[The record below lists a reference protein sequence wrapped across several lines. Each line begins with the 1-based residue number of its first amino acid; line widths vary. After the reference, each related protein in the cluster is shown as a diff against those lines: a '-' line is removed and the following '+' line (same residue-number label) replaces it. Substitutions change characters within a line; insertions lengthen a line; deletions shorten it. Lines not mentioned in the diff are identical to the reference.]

1 MANRDLGEPKRTDAA
16 AIAVRIC
23 FCVVFLLNIQCALGF
38 ALFPGEYVAS
48 YQLEGP
54 AGLAAIRGIGVA
66 FLMWNA
72 TYPAFIVAPR
82 RFKVLGW
89 VVIAQQ
95 LIGLVGE
102 SLILASV
109 ASVSG
114 MELLCSSILRFIV
127 FDGAGLV
134 IMGISFAVL
143 LKSRLPKPVS
153 GKIRL

>member
-1 MANRDLGEPKRTDAA
+1 MANLDLGEPKRTDAA

-38 ALFPGEYVAS
+38 ALFPGDYVAS

-72 TYPAFIVAPR
+72 TYPVFIVAPR
-82 RFKVLGW
+82 KFKVLGW
-89 VVIAQQ
+89 VVIVQQ
-95 LIGLVGE
+95 VVGLVGE
-102 SLILASV
+102 SFILVSIASM
-109 ASVSG
+109 SG
-114 MELLCSSILRFIV
+114 MELLRSSILRFII

-134 IMGISFAVL
+134 IMVISFIVL
-143 LKSRLPKPVS
+143 LKTRTSEPIL
-153 GKIRL
+153 G

>member
-1 MANRDLGEPKRTDAA
+1 MANLDLGEPKRTDAA

-38 ALFPGEYVAS
+38 ALFPGYYVAS

-82 RFKVLGW
+82 RFRVLGW

-153 GKIRL
+153 GKISL